1 MPHHIPISV
10 RQDHLEQLSQVTRPV
25 DAIAELVWN
34 GFDADAS
41 AVHVELRQ
49 NALGGVEEIV
59 VSDNGTGIFPGHASA
74 LFGNLGE
81 SWKRERGISS
91 GGRQLHGRKGR
102 GRFKAFGLGTLVE
115 WQSRCLGGQGLLE
128 HTIRGD
134 MSRMDG
140 FHVTEPVVLAEGQS
154 GTRVSVRALS
164 RDCGN
169 LIGERGLLALAQL
182 FGPFLAVN
190 PNAELWLDG
199 ERVSPALVQLRC
211 EDLDRVFTT
220 PDGRVSTLSLRIVE
234 WAVEAERH
242 LHFCDTNGFLRHSV
256 RPGSSIRAKN
266 CNFTVYLRS
275 PLIDTLAAENRLAVD
290 ELDPVVGAMA
300 DEARVALRSFLQA
313 REDGREG
320 ETVARWQAEGI
331 HPFEAAVEE
340 SRVSA
345 APSSS
350 AQARELFEQAAL
362 QVTRRWAGLGEASN
376 AERKF
381 LLGLLACAAQARP
394 GELTALIDDT
404 LGLDKRGRERLQRL
418 AASRGGS

>member
-1 MPHHIPISV
+1 
-10 RQDHLEQLSQVTRPV
+10 
-25 DAIAELVWN
+25 
-34 GFDADAS
+34 
-41 AVHVELRQ
+41 
-49 NALGGVEEIV
+49 
-59 VSDNGTGIFPGHASA
+59 
-74 LFGNLGE
+74 
-81 SWKRERGISS
+81 
-91 GGRQLHGRKGR
+91 
-102 GRFKAFGLGTLVE
+102 
-115 WQSRCLGGQGLLE
+115 
-128 HTIRGD
+128 

-140 FHVTEPVVLAEGQS
+140 FHVTEPVLLSEGQP

-169 LIGERGLLALAQL
+169 LIGERGLLALAQI

-199 ERVSPALVQLRC
+199 ERVGPALVQLRT

-220 PDGRVSTLSLRIVE
+220 PDGRVSSLSLRIVE

-242 LHFCDTNGFLRHSV
+242 IHFCDTNGFLRHSV
-256 RPGSSIRAKN
+256 RPGSAIRAKN

-275 PLIDTLAAENRLAVD
+275 PLIDALAAENRLAVD

-300 DEARVALRSFLQA
+300 DEARLALRAFLQA

-331 HPFEAAVEE
+331 HPFEAPVEE
-340 SRVSA
+340 SQPPA
-345 APSSS
+345 ATGL

-394 GELTALIDDT
+394 TELTALIDDT

-418 AASRGGS
+418 STPRTGA